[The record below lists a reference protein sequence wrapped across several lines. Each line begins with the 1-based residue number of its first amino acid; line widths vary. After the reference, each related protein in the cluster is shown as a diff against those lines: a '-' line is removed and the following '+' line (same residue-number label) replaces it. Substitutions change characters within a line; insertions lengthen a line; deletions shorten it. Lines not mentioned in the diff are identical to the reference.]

1 MHFRFKICF
10 VKKDTVLFTSP
21 TILLIT
27 LLGSVKFC
35 PRQNK
40 LRFEGIKEHQNE
52 SWEDC
57 ENKIYDL
64 LENKLEMDNEN
75 AFIDS
80 SNKNIELG
88 RNTRI
93 DHDLKLLK
101 FRFLRTRLIF

>member
-1 MHFRFKICF
+1 MFC
-10 VKKDTVLFTSP
+10 KKRYCLVYLTYNTTNYPCRLCE
-21 TILLIT
+21 
-27 LLGSVKFC
+27 FC

-101 FRFLRTRLIF
+101 FRFLRTRLIFKKL

>member
-1 MHFRFKICF
+1 M
-10 VKKDTVLFTSP
+10 
-21 TILLIT
+21 LLTT
-27 LLGSVKFC
+27 LVGSVKFC
-35 PRQNK
+35 PRQNN

-57 ENKIYDL
+57 KNKIYDL
-64 LENKLEMDNEN
+64 LENKLERDNEN

-93 DHDLKLLK
+93 NDDLKLLR